1 MFLLKGFIDFLKV
14 YVRKPRFLAMIGV
27 LISCVLIMEA
37 VYGQRTVTNI
47 PIYVVDLDNS
57 SVSRTIRTF
66 LESSPDLHV
75 LGAIDTPEKAEEAF
89 FNGDAAAI
97 VLIPDGLSQDVKRQ
111 EGGHVFAYIDG
122 TSIIMARNA
131 DKAIQTVVKTTSVG
145 VSMIT
150 LNKQGV
156 PDFALM
162 GALQPIN
169 FDVDRPFNAM
179 TIYSDYLLPV
189 LAFFCLNIFI
199 CIMTCAAFQEEL
211 PDPIE
216 AHKIRRRFFYF
227 GRLCAV
233 FLIAFIGGGLLYQY
247 GLPRVDIVLQS
258 TPLMA
263 ISALVVY
270 IILTEAMFANINL
283 VLPTNFGMSVS
294 FLLCM
299 LSVML
304 SGLTWPIEM
313 MPWYIQELVTWIPL
327 TPFLQA
333 VQVFLYH
340 DANWSDLSSFGVM
353 FLKQAILWLCM
364 AFIIMRAKD
373 IKLFAVWCWH
383 RIHPKAVVAVT
394 PDGVPVVID
403 PDSTNAPD
411 SDSESNSTNAP
422 ESELNSE
429 NAPEPESDS
438 TSIPEPDSTTAPDS
452 ESNST
457 NAPESELNSE
467 NAPDLESDSI
477 NTPEPEPDPDSANA
491 PDSEL
496 YSKNAPD
503 LESDSINTPELESDS
518 TSIPEP
524 DSATAPG
531 SESNSTNAPESELNS
546 ENAPDPESDSINAPD
561 PESDST
567 SVPEPEPDSA
577 TDPSEAPSK
586 EAQR

>member
-1 MFLLKGFIDFLKV
+1 
-14 YVRKPRFLAMIGV
+14 
-27 LISCVLIMEA
+27 
-37 VYGQRTVTNI
+37 
-47 PIYVVDLDNS
+47 
-57 SVSRTIRTF
+57 
-66 LESSPDLHV
+66 
-75 LGAIDTPEKAEEAF
+75 
-89 FNGDAAAI
+89 
-97 VLIPDGLSQDVKRQ
+97 
-111 EGGHVFAYIDG
+111 
-122 TSIIMARNA
+122 MARNA

-179 TIYSDYLLPV
+179 TLYSDYLLPV

-199 CIMTCAAFQEEL
+199 CIMTCAVFQEEL

-233 FLIAFIGGGLLYQY
+233 FLIALIGGGLLYQY

-283 VLPTNFGMSVS
+283 VLPINFGMSVS

-313 MPWYIQELVTWIPL
+313 MPWYIQEFVTWIPL

-403 PDSTNAPD
+403 PDST
-411 SDSESNSTNAP
+411 
-422 ESELNSE
+422 
-429 NAPEPESDS
+429 
-438 TSIPEPDSTTAPDS
+438 TAPDS

-457 NAPESELNSE
+457 TSPDPEPDSTNTPVPESDSTNTPESDTNSE
-467 NAPDLESDSI
+467 NAPD
-477 NTPEPEPDPDSANA
+477 PE
-491 PDSEL
+491 L
-496 YSKNAPD
+496 
-503 LESDSINTPELESDS
+503 DSINTPELESDS
-518 TSIPEP
+518 TNTPDPDP
-524 DSATAPG
+524 DSINSPDL
-531 SESNSTNAPESELNS
+531 ESDSTNTQEI
-546 ENAPDPESDSINAPD
+546 ESDSINTPEPD
-561 PESDST
+561 STTSPDPEPDSTNTQEPESDST
-567 SVPEPEPDSA
+567 NIPNPEPDSV

>member
-122 TSIIMARNA
+122 SSIIMARNA

-199 CIMTCAAFQEEL
+199 CIMTCAVFQEEL

-233 FLIAFIGGGLLYQY
+233 FLIALIGGGLLYQY

-263 ISALVVY
+263 MSALVVY

-313 MPWYIQELVTWIPL
+313 MPWYIQEFVTWIPL

-373 IKLFAVWCWH
+373 IKLFAVWFWH

-403 PDSTNAPD
+403 TDSATAPD
-411 SDSESNSTNAP
+411 SANAP
-422 ESELNSE
+422 APEPNSE
-429 NAPEPESDS
+429 NAPDSELGSANAPAPELGSENAS
-438 TSIPEPDSTTAPDS
+438 EL
-452 ESNST
+452 ESNSD
-457 NAPESELNSE
+457 NAS
-467 NAPDLESDSI
+467 DLESDSI
-477 NTPEPEPDPDSANA
+477 NTPESEINSENA
-491 PDSEL
+491 P
-496 YSKNAPD
+496 A
-503 LESDSINTPELESDS
+503 
-518 TSIPEP
+518 PEP
-524 DSATAPG
+524 DSANTPE
-531 SESNSTNAPESELNS
+531 SEPDSENAPNPELNS
-546 ENAPDPESDSINAPD
+546 ENTPN
-561 PESDST
+561 
-567 SVPEPEPDSA
+567 PEPNSVNIPASEFNSENTPNSEDDSP

>member
-1 MFLLKGFIDFLKV
+1 
-14 YVRKPRFLAMIGV
+14 MIGV

-403 PDSTNAPD
+403 PDSATAPD
-411 SDSESNSTNAP
+411 FESNSTNAP

-438 TSIPEPDSTTAPDS
+438 TSIPEPDSATAPDS
-452 ESNST
+452 E
-457 NAPESELNSE
+457 LDSE

-477 NTPEPEPDPDSANA
+477 NTLE
-491 PDSEL
+491 
-496 YSKNAPD
+496 

-524 DSATAPG
+524 DSATAPD

-546 ENAPDPESDSINAPD
+546 ENAPEHESDSINTPD
-561 PESDST
+561 LESCSINTPELESDST
-567 SVPEPEPDSA
+567 SIPEPEPDSA

>member
-1 MFLLKGFIDFLKV
+1 
-14 YVRKPRFLAMIGV
+14 MIGV

-403 PDSTNAPD
+403 PDSTTAPDSELDSENAPEPESD
-411 SDSESNSTNAP
+411 STSIPESDSATASDSESNSTNAP

-429 NAPEPESDS
+429 
-438 TSIPEPDSTTAPDS
+438 
-452 ESNST
+452 
-457 NAPESELNSE
+457 
-467 NAPDLESDSI
+467 
-477 NTPEPEPDPDSANA
+477 
-491 PDSEL
+491 
-496 YSKNAPD
+496 
-503 LESDSINTPELESDS
+503 NTPELESDS

-524 DSATAPG
+524 DSATAPD
-531 SESNSTNAPESELNS
+531 SESNSTNAPESGLNS
-546 ENAPDPESDSINAPD
+546 KNALDPKSDSINTPE

-567 SVPEPEPDSA
+567 SIPEPEPDSA

>member
-411 SDSESNSTNAP
+411 P
-422 ESELNSE
+422 ELDSE

-438 TSIPEPDSTTAPDS
+438 TSIPEPD
-452 ESNST
+452 
-457 NAPESELNSE
+457 
-467 NAPDLESDSI
+467 
-477 NTPEPEPDPDSANA
+477 PDSANA
-491 PDSEL
+491 PE
-496 YSKNAPD
+496 P
-503 LESDSINTPELESDS
+503 ESDS
-518 TSIPEP
+518 TNTPEP
-524 DSATAPG
+524 DSTTAPDP
-531 SESNSTNAPESELNS
+531 ESNSTNAPESELNS
-546 ENAPDPESDSINAPD
+546 ENAPDPESDSINAPE

-567 SVPEPEPDSA
+567 SIPEPEPDSA

>member
-1 MFLLKGFIDFLKV
+1 
-14 YVRKPRFLAMIGV
+14 MIGV

-403 PDSTNAPD
+403 PDST
-411 SDSESNSTNAP
+411 
-422 ESELNSE
+422 
-429 NAPEPESDS
+429 
-438 TSIPEPDSTTAPDS
+438 TAPD
-452 ESNST
+452 
-457 NAPESELNSE
+457 AEL
-467 NAPDLESDSI
+467 
-477 NTPEPEPDPDSANA
+477 
-491 PDSEL
+491 DSE
-496 YSKNAPD
+496 NAPD

-524 DSATAPG
+524 DSATAPDSDSESNSTNAPEPDSATAPD

-546 ENAPDPESDSINAPD
+546 ENAPDPESDSINTPELESDSTSIPEPDSATAPD
-561 PESDST
+561 SESNSTNAPESELNSENAPEPESDSINTPEPESDST
-567 SVPEPEPDSA
+567 SIPEPEPDSA

>member
-1 MFLLKGFIDFLKV
+1 
-14 YVRKPRFLAMIGV
+14 MIGV

-429 NAPEPESDS
+429 NAPELESDS
-438 TSIPEPDSTTAPDS
+438 INTPEL
-452 ESNST
+452 ESDST
-457 NAPESELNSE
+457 NAPESELNSENTPESESYSINTPEPDPDSATAPDSELDSENTPDSELYSE

-477 NTPEPEPDPDSANA
+477 NTPEPDPDSATAPDPESNSTNA
-491 PDSEL
+491 PEPDSTT
-496 YSKNAPD
+496 APD
-503 LESDSINTPELESDS
+503 PESDSINTPELESDS
-518 TSIPEP
+518 TSI
-524 DSATAPG
+524 
-531 SESNSTNAPESELNS
+531 
-546 ENAPDPESDSINAPD
+546 
-561 PESDST
+561 
-567 SVPEPEPDSA
+567 PEPEPDSA

>member
-411 SDSESNSTNAP
+411 S
-422 ESELNSE
+422 
-429 NAPEPESDS
+429 
-438 TSIPEPDSTTAPDS
+438 

-467 NAPDLESDSI
+467 NAPDLESYSI
-477 NTPEPEPDPDSANA
+477 NTPEPESDSISIPEPDSANAPESESYSINTPEPDPDSTTAPDSELDSENTPEPDPDSTTA

-496 YSKNAPD
+496 YSENAPD
-503 LESDSINTPELESDS
+503 LESNSINTPEPD
-518 TSIPEP
+518 P
-524 DSATAPG
+524 DSATAPD
-531 SESNSTNAPESELNS
+531 SELDSENTPDSELYS
-546 ENAPDPESDSINAPD
+546 ENAPDLESYSIN
-561 PESDST
+561 T
-567 SVPEPEPDSA
+567 PEPEPDSA

>member
-403 PDSTNAPD
+403 PDST
-411 SDSESNSTNAP
+411 
-422 ESELNSE
+422 
-429 NAPEPESDS
+429 
-438 TSIPEPDSTTAPDS
+438 TAPDS

-467 NAPDLESDSI
+467 NAPGLESDSI
-477 NTPEPEPDPDSANA
+477 NAPEPESDSTSIPEPDSATASDSESNSTNA
-491 PDSEL
+491 PESEL
-496 YSKNAPD
+496 NS
-503 LESDSINTPELESDS
+503 ENTPELESDS

-524 DSATAPG
+524 DSATAPD
-531 SESNSTNAPESELNS
+531 SESNSTNAPESGLNS
-546 ENAPDPESDSINAPD
+546 KNALDPKSDSINTPE

-567 SVPEPEPDSA
+567 SIPEPEPDSA

>member
-122 TSIIMARNA
+122 SSIIMARNA

-179 TIYSDYLLPV
+179 TLYSDYLLPV

-199 CIMTCAAFQEEL
+199 CIMTCAVFQEEL

-233 FLIAFIGGGLLYQY
+233 FLIALIGGGLLYQY

-283 VLPTNFGMSVS
+283 VLPINFGMSVS

-313 MPWYIQELVTWIPL
+313 MPWYIQEFVTWIPL

-403 PDSTNAPD
+403 PDST
-411 SDSESNSTNAP
+411 
-422 ESELNSE
+422 
-429 NAPEPESDS
+429 
-438 TSIPEPDSTTAPDS
+438 TAPDS

-457 NAPESELNSE
+457 TSPDPEPDSTNTPVPESDSTNTPESDTNSE
-467 NAPDLESDSI
+467 NAPD
-477 NTPEPEPDPDSANA
+477 PE
-491 PDSEL
+491 L
-496 YSKNAPD
+496 
-503 LESDSINTPELESDS
+503 DSINTPELESDS
-518 TSIPEP
+518 TNTPDPDP
-524 DSATAPG
+524 DSINSPDL
-531 SESNSTNAPESELNS
+531 ESDSTNTQEI
-546 ENAPDPESDSINAPD
+546 ESDSINTPEPD
-561 PESDST
+561 STTSPDPEPDSTNTQEPESDST
-567 SVPEPEPDSA
+567 NIPNPEPDSV

>member
-403 PDSTNAPD
+403 PDSANASDP
-411 SDSESNSTNAP
+411 DSESNSTNAP
-422 ESELNSE
+422 ELELNSE

-438 TSIPEPDSTTAPDS
+438 
-452 ESNST
+452 
-457 NAPESELNSE
+457 
-467 NAPDLESDSI
+467 I
-477 NTPEPEPDPDSANA
+477 NTPGP
-491 PDSEL
+491 
-496 YSKNAPD
+496 
-503 LESDSINTPELESDS
+503 ESDS

-524 DSATAPG
+524 DSATAPDSD
-531 SESNSTNAPESELNS
+531 SESNSTNTPESELNS
-546 ENAPDPESDSINAPD
+546 ENATESESDSINTPE

-567 SVPEPEPDSA
+567 SIPEPEPDSA

>member
-122 TSIIMARNA
+122 SSIIMARNA

-199 CIMTCAAFQEEL
+199 CIMTCAVFQEEL

-233 FLIAFIGGGLLYQY
+233 FLIALIGGGLLYQY

-263 ISALVVY
+263 MSALVVY

-313 MPWYIQELVTWIPL
+313 MPWYIQEFVTWIPL

-373 IKLFAVWCWH
+373 IKLFAVWFWH

-403 PDSTNAPD
+403 TDSATAPD
-411 SDSESNSTNAP
+411 SANAP
-422 ESELNSE
+422 APEPNSE
-429 NAPEPESDS
+429 NAPDS
-438 TSIPEPDSTTAPDS
+438 ELGSANAPAPEPDSENAS
-452 ESNST
+452 ELESNSD
-457 NAPESELNSE
+457 NAS
-467 NAPDLESDSI
+467 DLESDSI
-477 NTPEPEPDPDSANA
+477 NTPESEINSENA
-491 PDSEL
+491 P
-496 YSKNAPD
+496 A
-503 LESDSINTPELESDS
+503 
-518 TSIPEP
+518 PEP
-524 DSATAPG
+524 DSANT
-531 SESNSTNAPESELNS
+531 PESELNS
-546 ENAPDPESDSINAPD
+546 ENASDLESDSSNPTAESNSEKATDPEADSDNASD
-561 PESDST
+561 LESDSENAPN
-567 SVPEPEPDSA
+567 SELDSP
-577 TDPSEAPSK
+577 TDPADEPSK

>member
-1 MFLLKGFIDFLKV
+1 
-14 YVRKPRFLAMIGV
+14 MIGV

-403 PDSTNAPD
+403 PDSTTAPDSELDSENAPDPESDSINTPEPDPDSATAPD

-438 TSIPEPDSTTAPDS
+438 TSIPEPDSATAPD
-452 ESNST
+452 
-457 NAPESELNSE
+457 
-467 NAPDLESDSI
+467 
-477 NTPEPEPDPDSANA
+477 
-491 PDSEL
+491 
-496 YSKNAPD
+496 
-503 LESDSINTPELESDS
+503 
-518 TSIPEP
+518 
-524 DSATAPG
+524 

-546 ENAPDPESDSINAPD
+546 ENAPDPESDS
-561 PESDST
+561 T
-567 SVPEPEPDSA
+567 SIPEPEPDSA

>member
-403 PDSTNAPD
+403 PDSTTAPD

-438 TSIPEPDSTTAPDS
+438 TSIPEPDSATAPDS

-467 NAPDLESDSI
+467 NAPESDSTSI
-477 NTPEPEPDPDSANA
+477 PEPESDSTSIPEPEPDSANA

-503 LESDSINTPELESDS
+503 LESDSINTPEPESDS
-518 TSIPEP
+518 TSI
-524 DSATAPG
+524 
-531 SESNSTNAPESELNS
+531 
-546 ENAPDPESDSINAPD
+546 
-561 PESDST
+561 
-567 SVPEPEPDSA
+567 PEPEPDSA